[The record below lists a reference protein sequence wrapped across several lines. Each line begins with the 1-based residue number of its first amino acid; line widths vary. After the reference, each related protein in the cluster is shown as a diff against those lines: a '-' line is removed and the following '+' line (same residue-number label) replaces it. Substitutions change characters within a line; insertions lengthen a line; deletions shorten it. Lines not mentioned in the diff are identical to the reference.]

1 MTKPATPAPAAKQP
15 SPAVSATQP
24 DLSYEE
30 AREQLVE
37 IVQKLESG
45 SVSLSASLELWERAE
60 TLATVCGDYLDGARA
75 RLEAARP
82 KEPSPVA

>member
-1 MTKPATPAPAAKQP
+1 MTKSATPAAAAKQP
-15 SPAVSATQP
+15 SPAVSVKQP

-60 TLATVCGDYLDGARA
+60 ALATVCGDYLEGARA
-75 RLEAARP
+75 RLDAARP
-82 KEPSPVA
+82 TAPTPEA